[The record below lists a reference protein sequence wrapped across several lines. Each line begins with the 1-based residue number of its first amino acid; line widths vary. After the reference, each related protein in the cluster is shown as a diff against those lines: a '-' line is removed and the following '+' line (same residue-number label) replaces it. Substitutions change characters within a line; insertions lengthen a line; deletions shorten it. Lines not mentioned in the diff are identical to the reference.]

1 MTPKQKESYIEQLRV
16 LTNDRL
22 TNAQLEGIFK
32 WATTLPIEVK
42 RVTELMDDF
51 DSIFVYRVDG
61 NHKTQF
67 IDSYKSKE
75 VDDYISGKTILKIRR
90 DIRTSGI
97 RLVIRGN

>member
-1 MTPKQKESYIEQLRV
+1 MTLKQKESYIEQLRA

-22 TNAQLEGIFK
+22 TDAQLESILK

-51 DSIFVYRVDG
+51 DSIFVYTVDG
-61 NHKTQF
+61 KCKTQF
-67 IDSYKSKE
+67 IDSYKSNE
-75 VDDYISGKTILKIRR
+75 VDDYISAKTILKIRR

-97 RLVIRGN
+97 KIILKG